1 MKRTFIGVLVLLF
14 AACTGSLT
22 LSQELEVSPVSGGTS
37 MVLSLD
43 DLRDL
48 GETELR
54 TGNEFV
60 DGERL
65 FRGPLVRDVLRHA
78 GADNA
83 TLVRLTAANDY
94 QVEIAAEEFMKYE
107 VILALSMDGVPLSM
121 RACVFAAASSMRS
134 FGRPSSMAFAMPP
147 IFSTSS
153 IWARA
158 LAARSCVRRST

>member
-14 AACTGSLT
+14 AACTGSIT
-22 LSQELEVSPVSGGTS
+22 LSQELEVAPVSGGTS

-121 RACVFAAASSMRS
+121 RDKGPIWVIYPISSHAELQDPVFNNRL
-134 FGRPSSMAFAMPP
+134 
-147 IFSTSS
+147 
-153 IWARA
+153 IWQLVKLEYR
-158 LAARSCVRRST
+158 

>member
-1 MKRTFIGVLVLLF
+1 
-14 AACTGSLT
+14 
-22 LSQELEVSPVSGGTS
+22 

-121 RACVFAAASSMRS
+121 RDKGPIWVIYPISSHAELQDPVFNNRL
-134 FGRPSSMAFAMPP
+134 
-147 IFSTSS
+147 
-153 IWARA
+153 IWQLVKLEYR
-158 LAARSCVRRST
+158 

>member
-121 RACVFAAASSMRS
+121 RDKGPIWVIYPISSHAELQDPVFNNRL
-134 FGRPSSMAFAMPP
+134 
-147 IFSTSS
+147 
-153 IWARA
+153 IWQLVKLEYR
-158 LAARSCVRRST
+158 